1 MGGVIA
7 EFDLPAEEFAL
18 SETLVAHDGAEFEV
32 ERVVAHTDRAMP
44 FVWVRADDTEAAA
57 IEETLQ
63 GDSTVESVDLLTDLG
78 EERLYRMEW
87 VAHVETLVHVLV
99 EEDGTVLAAS
109 GSGRNDAWHL
119 RVLFPEHGAISRTN
133 EFCED
138 HGLAIDLRR
147 VYQLDDGRK
156 GRFGLTDDQQS
167 TLVAAFEH
175 GFYEVPRSTSMEEL
189 AAELD
194 VSHQALSERFRRAHG
209 SLVENAVVIG
219 DESGAGGESRD
230 G

>member
-18 SETLVAHDGAEFEV
+18 SETLAAHDDAEFEV

-87 VAHVETLVHVLV
+87 IAHVETLVHVLV

-119 RVLFPEHGAISRTN
+119 RVLFPEHEAISRTN
-133 EFCED
+133 AFCED
-138 HGLAIDLRR
+138 HGLTIDLRR

-189 AAELD
+189 ATELD

-209 SLVENAVVIG
+209 SLVENAIIIG
-219 DESGAGGESRD
+219 DEGGAGGERE
-230 G
+230 